1 MERNQ
6 ARKIAINE
14 NYAALRTEI
23 KEEQYS
29 NDLRFNHGAE
39 TFNAH
44 CQRAQRFP
52 NITHIGLFPQQ
63 ANDKSQYDADR
74 LKHFHFT

>member
-1 MERNQ
+1 MERNR

-23 KEEQYS
+23 KEEHYS

-44 CQRAQRFP
+44 YAKEPNTFP
-52 NITHIGLFPQQ
+52 I
-63 ANDKSQYDADR
+63 
-74 LKHFHFT
+74 